1 MSNENRN
8 VGSVIKIVL
17 WIVILIII
25 IPRLVNFGSDIIE
38 YRKESVQ
45 VEDIEKEV
53 RDVYK
58 KEYRSLIIVNN
69 LSSETKLQKV
79 KLFTSDGVIITSKD
93 LSLRNEEDNIVLAN
107 FDKKKLFKDINN
119 LKLVL
124 ESDSSEYEKIFETKT
139 IGVTVIEISE
149 ADIRKKVS
157 SEIPND
163 INENVKSNVVNT
175 DDQETTSLREVYK
188 QILGD

>member
-17 WIVILIII
+17 WIVFLIII
-25 IPRLVNFGSDIIE
+25 IPRLVNFGSEIIE

-107 FDKKKLFKDINN
+107 FDKKKLFKDINK

-149 ADIRKKVS
+149 ADIRKKVT

-163 INENVKSNVVNT
+163 IN
-175 DDQETTSLREVYK
+175 
-188 QILGD
+188 